1 MTDKEVTEMFMEQID
16 ARDKI
21 INKLLEERIENRKI
35 NKWELVSILTIA
47 FMIFL
52 ICISC
57 ILSYFFA
64 DYDTTNINSNTNT
77 MKMGDDLNGN

>member
-35 NKWELVSILTIA
+35 NKWELLSILTLA

-57 ILSYFFA
+57 ILSYFFCR
-64 DYDTTNINSNTNT
+64 
-77 MKMGDDLNGN
+77 L

>member
-21 INKLLEERIENRKI
+21 INKLREERIENRKI
-35 NKWELVSILTIA
+35 NKWELVSILTLA

-57 ILSYFFA
+57 ILSYFFCR
-64 DYDTTNINSNTNT
+64 
-77 MKMGDDLNGN
+77 L

>member
-35 NKWELVSILTIA
+35 NKWELVSILALA

-57 ILSYFFA
+57 ILSYFFCR
-64 DYDTTNINSNTNT
+64 
-77 MKMGDDLNGN
+77 L

>member
-35 NKWELVSILTIA
+35 NKWELVSILTLA
-47 FMIFL
+47 SMIFL

-57 ILSYFFA
+57 ILSYFFCR
-64 DYDTTNINSNTNT
+64 
-77 MKMGDDLNGN
+77 L

>member
-21 INKLLEERIENRKI
+21 INKLLEQRIENRKI
-35 NKWELVSILTIA
+35 NKWELVSILTLA

-57 ILSYFFA
+57 ILSYFFCR
-64 DYDTTNINSNTNT
+64 
-77 MKMGDDLNGN
+77 L

>member
-35 NKWELVSILTIA
+35 NKWELVSMLTLA
-47 FMIFL
+47 SMIFL

-57 ILSYFFA
+57 ILSYFFCR
-64 DYDTTNINSNTNT
+64 
-77 MKMGDDLNGN
+77 L